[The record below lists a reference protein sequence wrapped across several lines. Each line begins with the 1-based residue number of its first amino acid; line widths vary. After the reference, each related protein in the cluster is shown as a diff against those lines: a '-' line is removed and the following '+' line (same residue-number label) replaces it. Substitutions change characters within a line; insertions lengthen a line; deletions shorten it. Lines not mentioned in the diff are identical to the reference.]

1 MSDTCA
7 CGCRGTRTC
16 LLCERDKGRLP
27 RNEDTSAYSLYQCH
41 NCGKIGPIEDCEEDP
56 AERPL
61 YACREP
67 CRPAAVLCSLHTG
80 LGMPFDTFEGVTVVK
95 DFLSQQEEAT
105 VVSAIDSEHW
115 ASSQSGRRKQVS
127 SYTECIPSAMR
138 N

>member
-1 MSDTCA
+1 MSQ
-7 CGCRGTRTC
+7 
-16 LLCERDKGRLP
+16 L
-27 RNEDTSAYSLYQCH
+27 S
-41 NCGKIGPIEDCEEDP
+41 PIEDCEEDP

-67 CRPAAVLCSLHTG
+67 CRPAAVLCSHHTE

-95 DFLSQQEEAT
+95 DFLSQQEEAS

-127 SYTECIPSAMR
+127 SYTECIPSAM
-138 N
+138 